1 MVTASIFGLGAILD
15 PGNAELLVLSGECS
29 KTRIKALMSVKASIL
44 VLLVL
49 SGECSKTRIEALTD
63 IRAFD
68 VFNFSFMK

>member
-29 KTRIKALMSVKASIL
+29 KTRI
-44 VLLVL
+44 
-49 SGECSKTRIEALTD
+49 EALTD
-63 IRAFD
+63 MRAFD

>member
-15 PGNAELLVLSGECS
+15 PGNAELLVLSHG
-29 KTRIKALMSVKASIL
+29 
-44 VLLVL
+44 
-49 SGECSKTRIEALTD
+49 GECSKTRIEALTD

>member
-15 PGNAELLVLSGECS
+15 SGNAE
-29 KTRIKALMSVKASIL
+29 
-44 VLLVL
+44 LLVL

-68 VFNFSFMK
+68 AFNFSFMK